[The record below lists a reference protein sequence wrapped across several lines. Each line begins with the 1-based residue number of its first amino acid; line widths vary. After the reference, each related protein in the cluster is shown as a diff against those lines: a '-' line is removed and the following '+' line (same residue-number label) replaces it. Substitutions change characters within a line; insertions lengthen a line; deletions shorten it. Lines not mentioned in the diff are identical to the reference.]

1 MLPGR
6 RNQGDMGIANPNKV
20 PNYSIG
26 HNTPAVRGTDNSE
39 NIHKRSNST
48 YNQMLVG
55 QFTNQFVEAN
65 NKNRN

>member
-26 HNTPAVRGTDNSE
+26 HNSPAVRGTDKVDNV
-39 NIHKRSNST
+39 HKRSNST
-48 YNQMLVG
+48 YN
-55 QFTNQFVEAN
+55 
-65 NKNRN
+65 